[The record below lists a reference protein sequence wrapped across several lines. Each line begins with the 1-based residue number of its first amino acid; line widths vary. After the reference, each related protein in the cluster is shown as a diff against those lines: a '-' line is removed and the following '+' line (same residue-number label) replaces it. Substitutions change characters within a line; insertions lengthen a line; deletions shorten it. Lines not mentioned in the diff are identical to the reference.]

1 MTRTR
6 ASTKASVRGI
16 ARMSHHEWS
25 DTMKHIMD
33 GLSVVT
39 VLGTITKMLPAV
51 AAMFTI
57 IWTGIRIYES
67 ATVQKLLGK
76 DKKESDSGE

>member
-67 ATVQKLLGK
+67 ETVQKLLGK
-76 DKKESDSGE
+76 KNDG